1 MKQGDKVKAYV
12 WKQSRTGNMYTLQV
26 DTKNGIR
33 IVKRI
38 HKVVDASNWELLGET
53 VGGKKAT
60 LLYARRFKSEKE
72 LKNWAK
78 EFPYDVYKI
87 DQNGSGKERRFG

>member
-12 WKQSRTGNMYTLQV
+12 WKQSRTGNAYTLQV
-26 DTKNGIR
+26 NAKYGIR

-38 HKVVDASNWELLGET
+38 HKAADAGDWELLGET
-53 VGGKKAT
+53 VWGKKAT
-60 LLYARRFKSEKE
+60 LLYTRRFKNEKE